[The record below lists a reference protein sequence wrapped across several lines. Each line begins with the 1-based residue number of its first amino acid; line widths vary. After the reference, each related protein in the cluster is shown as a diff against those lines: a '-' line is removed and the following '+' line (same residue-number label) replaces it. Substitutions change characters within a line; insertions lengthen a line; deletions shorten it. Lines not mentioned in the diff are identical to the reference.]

1 MEPISNSVR
10 GVIGV
15 WVSRVGKPALRY
27 VKGLFMIG
35 DGQRHARQM
44 VSFNLRAMNGLC
56 GGMRPVC
63 VS

>member
-15 WVSRVGKPALRY
+15 RDSRSKTRRSLCE
-27 VKGLFMIG
+27 GLFTIG
-35 DGQRHARQM
+35 DGHRHARQ
-44 VSFNLRAMNGLC
+44 VGFFHLAGNELVT

-63 VS
+63 VP